1 MASKTDSTKVMW
13 RIEYRKDRKSAWKK
27 RPGLFE
33 VRDMARC
40 EGRRLRVVH
49 QNAKGIWVMGYG
61 FANTRVVK
69 HVRGGGR

>member
-1 MASKTDSTKVMW
+1 MASKQDSTKVMW

-33 VRDMARC
+33 TREMARSIGVAMRYFGSDTPHGKPC
-40 EGRRLRVVH
+40 
-49 QNAKGIWVMGYG
+49 G
-61 FANTRVVK
+61 FGNTRIRR